1 MNPSDMNHLLKNLPT
16 PSQPDEFWDALP
28 QRVIRR
34 LHAAPLP
41 PPAPLRR
48 GLAPV
53 WAAAVAV
60 VCLAVGM
67 RVGFGLR
74 LTEPPARTEFA
85 PAQFAALY
93 HEIAG
98 RIPGNLQGI
107 IVTATGVN
115 MIVAPSSAARTDR
128 PLVVQVIGADAQS
141 KLRVLPLGKDHS
153 LTPAQP
159 ELTRFVLA
167 RSFTPP
173 AAPPVKMPPLRQ
185 LKSPHR
191 T

>member
-1 MNPSDMNHLLKNLPT
+1 MNPSDMNHLLKHLPA

-28 QRVIRR
+28 QHVIRR
-34 LHAAPLP
+34 LHTAPLP

-53 WAAAVAV
+53 WAVAVAV
-60 VCLAVGM
+60 VCLAVGI

-74 LTEPPARTEFA
+74 STEPPARTEFA
-85 PAQFAALY
+85 PTQFAALY

-98 RIPGNLQGI
+98 QIPGNLQGI

-115 MIVAPSSAARTDR
+115 MIVAPSSAARADR
-128 PLVVQVIGADAQS
+128 PLLVQVIGADAQS
-141 KLRVLPLGKDHS
+141 QLRVLPLRKS
-153 LTPAQP
+153 YSSTPAQP
-159 ELTRFVLA
+159 ELTRIALA
-167 RSFTPP
+167 HSFT
-173 AAPPVKMPPLRQ
+173 PPVKMPPLPQ
-185 LKSPHR
+185 LKSPKQ